1 MNGCVNFILAQPFI
15 VYSYFL
21 PRISNRQ
28 MTYMNIKTLALLFGK
43 RSCQLG
49 C

>member
-21 PRISNRQ
+21 PRISGQPNDIYKYQ
-28 MTYMNIKTLALLFGK
+28 DFGTP
-43 RSCQLG
+43 L
-49 C
+49 